1 MPSPPQRSEP
11 FETLSKKQIFCEVTY
26 WTFGYSFVKA
36 NSGKTSSVLVV
47 WPDGVT
53 QTAVV
58 MGEEREELTL
68 SLTLTLS
75 LSPELVLMATDM

>member
-1 MPSPPQRSEP
+1 M
-11 FETLSKKQIFCEVTY
+11 
-26 WTFGYSFVKA
+26 
-36 NSGKTSSVLVV
+36 LVV

-58 MGEEREELTL
+58 MGEEGKELTL
-68 SLTLTLS
+68 GLTLTLS